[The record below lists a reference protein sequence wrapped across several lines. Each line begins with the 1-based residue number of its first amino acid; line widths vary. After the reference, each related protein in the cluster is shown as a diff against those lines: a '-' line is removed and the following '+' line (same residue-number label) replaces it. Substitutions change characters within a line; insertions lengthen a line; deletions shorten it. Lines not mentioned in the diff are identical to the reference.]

1 MDGFT
6 WGRSNE
12 GKGNGEALFL
22 DCFLGP
28 ARMML
33 PLPVTE
39 TQEEEQDDL
48 AWAPWKQNPERKVP
62 SGAVYWRT

>member
-1 MDGFT
+1 MV
-6 WGRSNE
+6 
-12 GKGNGEALFL
+12 
-22 DCFLGP
+22 
-28 ARMML
+28 L